1 MLEYFLNYL
10 GKYIPAITHTIY
22 EENQGD
28 PDIFINLQGFAIGNG
43 ATDPVNSFIYA
54 EYMYQI
60 GLIDEQDRDIM
71 LEMEEDFFAAIA
83 DDDYLLAQQ
92 VSPYSLLKKEK
103 KYFFGLGRLTAWSFH
118 MVLAALG
125 ATTHMTSASAS
136 MIRQKMTML
145 TMLIW

>member
-1 MLEYFLNYL
+1 MKLHVVGIFFNYL

-92 VSPYSLLKKEK
+92 VSPYSLFNKKGK
-103 KYFFGLGRLTAWSFH
+103 K
-118 MVLAALG
+118 
-125 ATTHMTSASAS
+125 
-136 MIRQKMTML
+136 
-145 TMLIW
+145 